1 MPRTFDG
8 PFWLGG
14 ALTLAAL
21 AVAIGAVAT
30 PSLAVIGSGRTAL
43 IAVAILGMAA
53 CAVGGI
59 GQAPTIGWT
68 NPAVVAGSLIGVLA
82 LVVIVAGLGVW
93 PSLVQPVGDVVSRA
107 TGSAALTVEQ
117 SAMAALAGIVAVKWV
132 VGLVVA
138 VTRTTTV

>member
-93 PSLVQPVGDVVSRA
+93 PSLVQPVGDFVSRA

>member
-14 ALTLAAL
+14 ALSLVTL
-21 AVAIGAVAT
+21 AVAIGAIAT
-30 PSLAVIGSGRTAL
+30 PSLPVIGSGRGAV

-59 GQAPTIGWT
+59 GQAPMIGWT
-68 NPAVVAGSLIGVLA
+68 NPGVIVGSVIGVLA
-82 LVVIVAGLGVW
+82 LVVIVAGFGVW
-93 PSLVQPVGDVVSRA
+93 PGLVQPVGDALTRV

-117 SAMAALAGIVAVKWV
+117 SAIVTLAGIVLVKWV
-132 VGLVVA
+132 VGLFVA
-138 VTRTTTV
+138 LTRTAGA